1 MRPSAFP
8 GVDPR
13 LICFLLL
20 STVSAA
26 SIFWIYESGSVL
38 YYGDAQAHINIA
50 RRVIDSRTPGW
61 NQIGTVWLPLPHV
74 LLLPFVGNDYLWRTG
89 LAGSVVSG
97 ACFVTAGMFLFAAAR
112 RLFSS
117 QPAGWAAVGLF
128 ALNPNLLYLQA
139 TPMTEP
145 LFLAAFLALLWA
157 GVGFRQTQ
165 APIWVVAG
173 GIAALTGTLTRYEG
187 WFVLPFATLWF
198 FFSAKRSKLASAFL
212 FAAVAALGPL
222 LWLAHNWWY
231 FGDFF
236 EFYRG
241 PYAPRAI
248 QGEIRYPGFQN
259 WAEAWLYFRSAV
271 ILCAGWPLY
280 WIGALGIVAAV
291 WKRALW
297 PVLLLILPGIFYL
310 WSMHSSGGTPIFV
323 PHLWPHSYYN
333 TRYGLALLPLLGL
346 AGGALAA
353 LAPVPARVIVAVGL
367 VVLASTPWLL
377 NPGREH
383 WVTWKESQVNSE
395 ARRDWTRQAA
405 AFLKTRYRPDAGVLT
420 SFGDLTGI
428 FGVAGIPLR
437 QTLTGDN
444 MPQWEA
450 TVRRPDLFL
459 WEEWA
464 VAMGGDPV
472 QSAILRA
479 GRRGPYFHLVKT
491 IIVKGA
497 PVIEIY
503 RRSTFRKPDANSVY
517 QGTR

>member
-1 MRPSAFP
+1 
-8 GVDPR
+8 
-13 LICFLLL
+13 
-20 STVSAA
+20 
-26 SIFWIYESGSVL
+26 
-38 YYGDAQAHINIA
+38 
-50 RRVIDSRTPGW
+50 
-61 NQIGTVWLPLPHV
+61 
-74 LLLPFVGNDYLWRTG
+74 
-89 LAGSVVSG
+89 
-97 ACFVTAGMFLFAAAR
+97 LF
-112 RLFSS
+112 
-117 QPAGWAAVGLF
+117 
-128 ALNPNLLYLQA
+128 
-139 TPMTEP
+139 
-145 LFLAAFLALLWA
+145 
-157 GVGFRQTQ
+157 
-165 APIWVVAG
+165 
-173 GIAALTGTLTRYEG
+173 
-187 WFVLPFATLWF
+187 
-198 FFSAKRSKLASAFL
+198 
-212 FAAVAALGPL
+212 
-222 LWLAHNWWY
+222 WLAHNWWY

-248 QGEIRYPGFQN
+248 QAGIRYPGFQN

-280 WIGALGIVAAV
+280 WLGALGIVAAV
-291 WKRALW
+291 WKRAGW
-297 PVLLLILPGIFYL
+297 PVLLLMLPGIFYV

-333 TRYGLALLPLLGL
+333 TRYGLALLPLLAL
-346 AGGALAA
+346 AGGALTAVIPPRWRAAAA
-353 LAPVPARVIVAVGL
+353 LGFVVVA
-367 VVLASTPWLL
+367 SSPWFLK
-377 NPGREH
+377 PGREH

-405 AFLKTRYRPDAGVLT
+405 VFLEARYRPGAGVFT
-420 SFGDLTGI
+420 SFSDLTGI
-428 FGVAGIPLR
+428 FAKAGIPLG

-472 QSAILRA
+472 QSAILRS
-479 GRRGPYFHLVKT
+479 GRRGPDFKLEKT